1 MIEGKPLV
9 LLQINCRSIHN
20 KTLDFWNLIDTCNP
34 DVVIG
39 TESCLGEEI
48 NKVEFYR
55 ADYKTFRRNRHTLCG
70 GVFICVKITLLAP
83 SYRLTRY
90 MR

>member
-9 LLQINCRSIHN
+9 LLQINCRIIHN
-20 KTLDFWNLIDTCNP
+20 KILDFWNLIDIYNP
-34 DVVIG
+34 DAVIG
-39 TESCLGEEI
+39 TESWLSDEI
-48 NKVEFYR
+48 NNAEFYR
-55 ADYKTFRRNRHTLCG
+55 ADYKPFRRNRHTRCG